1 MRVVHGF
8 TVAVCLL
15 VGSCEGSLRSQP
27 VPPADKLRIEDCELG
42 LAVYRQLLTR
52 PAYAGV
58 VVTGRTP
65 EAPSP
70 EAQEQAA
77 TLFAGQCHYQL
88 AGKVRRT
95 IVRCWT
101 DSADTTTFRSCNDR
115 F

>member
-1 MRVVHGF
+1 VRTVI
-8 TVAVCLL
+8 VAVCLFL
-15 VGSCEGSLRSQP
+15 VGCTDLRKDP
-27 VPPADKLRIEDCELG
+27 VPPADKLRKEDCELAV
-42 LAVYRQLLTR
+42 AVYRQLLQR

-58 VVTGRTP
+58 VITGRTP
-65 EAPSP
+65 EPLSP

-88 AGKVRRT
+88 AGNARRT

-101 DSADTTTFRSCNDR
+101 DSADVMTFRRCNEK

>member
-1 MRVVHGF
+1 MRVVCGF
-8 TVAVCLL
+8 AVAVCLL
-15 VGSCEGSLRSQP
+15 VASCEGTLRKQP

-42 LAVYRQLLTR
+42 LALYRQLLTR

-58 VVTGRTP
+58 VVTGRPP
-65 EAPSP
+65 ETPSP

-77 TLFAGQCHYQL
+77 ALFAGQCHYQL

-95 IVRCWT
+95 IVHCWT
-101 DSADTTTFRSCNDR
+101 DSLDFTTFRSCNDR